1 MLSYDFLVYIT
12 QSHIQNFLRAKISSM
27 TKLKFLLLLLVLI
40 SHKSRAQD
48 KPTILF
54 IGDSHSYGKMGTVVE
69 KKLAEI
75 ASRVVMES
83 SCGSTPST
91 WLGKTG
97 YEKTVCGF
105 WYKDG
110 AEESRSDKHKTPKLA
125 DELTR
130 IKPQFTIVQLGTNIA
145 AAERPENHSK
155 SIKEVLETIKA
166 TRGQCI
172 WIGPPDAN
180 SKIVTNEKLQK
191 TNELLKKL
199 TAEGSC
205 HYVDSLS
212 ITQFPADSKEGIH
225 YPPKLSAEWGEKLS
239 TEIIN
244 LIEDR

>member
-1 MLSYDFLVYIT
+1 M
-12 QSHIQNFLRAKISSM
+12 NLRGKIPPM
-27 TKLKFLLLLLVLI
+27 TKLKMILLLLLLL
-40 SHKSRAQD
+40 SLKSRAEEG
-48 KPTILF
+48 PAILF
-54 IGDSHSYGKMGTVVE
+54 IGDSHSYGRMGVVLE
-69 KKLAEI
+69 RKLSEI

-110 AEESRSDKHKTPKLA
+110 AQESRSSKHKTPKLA
-125 DELTR
+125 DELER
-130 IKPQFTIVQLGTNIA
+130 IKPHFTIVELGTNIA
-145 AAERPENHSK
+145 AAERPENHAK
-155 SIKEVLETIKA
+155 SIKEVLEAIKA
-166 TRGQCI
+166 SGGQCI

-199 TAEGSC
+199 TAQYSC
-205 HYVDSLS
+205 SYIDSLAL
-212 ITQFPADSKEGIH
+212 TQFPADCKEGIH

-239 TEIIN
+239 VEILD
-244 LIEDR
+244 LIEQNEGKGSKESAR